1 MDDSNETTGM
11 KFRLGL
17 MIIFGFVIL
26 VTLIVIFSDWQSIFA
41 GNRYKVNVLFQNAPG
56 VKENTPIKQSGI
68 LIGRV
73 RKVELVEQGAM
84 VTAFIETQY
93 KLYDNQAFRLTLN
106 ILGDAELNILQ
117 QTPRTADTKQVK
129 PGEVLQGYM
138 APSML
143 QMATD
148 MQNNIVAAIDSITDT
163 SQKLNRILT
172 NLDDVFMENKDDMK
186 GMVSQLRDLAQQT
199 RELIAKTNEML
210 SDPEVQAGIHD
221 SIVALPQTISDAK
234 EVFAE
239 FKTTAH
245 KVNNLADSFGTIIQN
260 SGETLDV
267 INQVA
272 KKTDQSLGDLNNI
285 TGTLSDRKGIWME
298 KISRSLD
305 NLDNA
310 LLQISEFTTT
320 LNSTDG
326 TIGRLAND
334 PTLYEKIESTIDE
347 IRELKR
353 QLEPVVANAQ
363 VFSDKI
369 ARHPEQLGVAGALQ
383 RNNGGA
389 KGVPPIPSDLQNEF
403 QRFRSEGGGYSTGSN
418 GVIYG
423 PTYQQPSTQWQPASA
438 Y

>member
-1 MDDSNETTGM
+1 MDDSNETAGM

-17 MIIFGFVIL
+17 MIICGFVIL

-41 GNRYKVNVLFQNAPG
+41 GNRYKVNVIFQNAPG

-73 RKVELVEQGAM
+73 RKVELVDQGAL

-93 KLYDNQAFRLTLN
+93 KLYNNQAFRLTLN
-106 ILGDAELNILQ
+106 ILGDAELNVLQ
-117 QTPRTADTKQVK
+117 QAPRTEETKMIK
-129 PGEVLQGYM
+129 PGEVLEGYM

-143 QMATD
+143 QLATD
-148 MQNNIVAAIDSITDT
+148 MQGDIAAAINSITDT

-172 NLDDVFMENKDDMK
+172 NLDDVFKDNKDDMK
-186 GMVSQLRDLAQQT
+186 GMVSQIRDLAQQT
-199 RELIAKTNEML
+199 RDLIAKTNAML
-210 SDPEVQAGIHD
+210 SDPEVQEGIHD
-221 SIVALPQTISDAK
+221 TIVALPQTIKDAK
-234 EVFAE
+234 DVFAE

-245 KVNNLADSFGTIIQN
+245 KVNGLADSFGTIIQN
-260 SGETLDV
+260 SGETLNV

-272 KKTDQSLGDLNNI
+272 KKTDQSLGDLNSI
-285 TGTLSDRKGIWME
+285 TGTLSERKDIWMA
-298 KISRSLD
+298 KVSRSLD

-369 ARHPEQLGVAGALQ
+369 ARHPEQLG
-383 RNNGGA
+383 
-389 KGVPPIPSDLQNEF
+389 
-403 QRFRSEGGGYSTGSN
+403 
-418 GVIYG
+418 
-423 PTYQQPSTQWQPASA
+423 
-438 Y
+438 

>member
-17 MIIFGFVIL
+17 MIICGFAIL
-26 VTLIVIFSDWQSIFA
+26 VTLIVIFSDWHSIFA
-41 GNRYKVNVLFQNAPG
+41 GNRYKVNVIFDNAPG

-73 RKVELVEQGAM
+73 RKVELVERGAM

-93 KLYDNQAFRLTLN
+93 KLYDNQVFRLTLN
-106 ILGDAELNILQ
+106 ILGDAELNVLQ
-117 QTPRTADTKQVK
+117 QTPRTEETKLIK
-129 PGEVLQGYM
+129 SGDVLQGYM

-148 MQNNIVAAIDSITDT
+148 MQGNIVAAIDSITDT
-163 SQKLNRILT
+163 SQKLNKILSSF
-172 NLDDVFMENKDDMK
+172 DEMFMDNKDDLK
-186 GMVSQLRDLAQQT
+186 GMVSQIRDLAQQT
-199 RELIAKTNEML
+199 RELIAKTNAML

-221 SIVALPQTISDAK
+221 TIVALPQTIEDAK

-239 FKTTAH
+239 FKTTAN
-245 KVNNLADSFGTIIQN
+245 KVNGLADSFGTIIQN

-272 KKTDQSLGDLNNI
+272 KKTDQSLGDINNI
-285 TGTLSDRKGIWME
+285 TGTLSDRKNIWMD

-326 TIGRLAND
+326 TIGRLAKD
-334 PTLYEKIESTIDE
+334 PTLYEKLETTLDE
-347 IRELKR
+347 IRDLKR
-353 QLEPVVANAQ
+353 QLEPVVSNAQ

-369 ARHPEQLGVAGALQ
+369 ARHPEQLGVAGAL
-383 RNNGGA
+383 RRNGGA

-403 QRFRSEGGGYSTGSN
+403 QRFRMENAGYSTDSN

>member
-17 MIIFGFVIL
+17 MIISGFAIL
-26 VTLIVIFSDWQSIFA
+26 VTLIVIFSDWHSIFA
-41 GNRYKVNVLFQNAPG
+41 GNRYKVNILFQNAPG

-93 KLYDNQAFRLTLN
+93 KLYDNQVFRLTLN
-106 ILGDAELNILQ
+106 ILGDAELNVLQ
-117 QTPRTADTKQVK
+117 QSPRTDETKPIK
-129 PGEVLQGYM
+129 PGEVLEGYM

-148 MQNNIVAAIDSITDT
+148 MQGNILAAIDSITDT
-163 SQKLNRILT
+163 SQKLNKILT
-172 NLDDVFMENKDDMK
+172 SFDEVFMDSKDDLK
-186 GMVSQLRDLAQQT
+186 GMVGQIRDLAQQT
-199 RELIAKTNEML
+199 RELIAKTNAML

-221 SIVALPQTISDAK
+221 TIVALPQTINDAK
-234 EVFAE
+234 DVFAE
-239 FKTTAH
+239 FKKTAN
-245 KVNNLADSFGTIIQN
+245 KVNGLADSFGTMMQN
-260 SGETLDV
+260 SGETLD
-267 INQVA
+267 IITQVA
-272 KKTDQSLGDLNNI
+272 KKTDQSLGDLNSI
-285 TGTLSDRKGIWME
+285 TGTLAERKDIWMA
-298 KISRSLD
+298 KVSRSLD

-320 LNSTDG
+320 LNSTEG

-334 PTLYEKIESTIDE
+334 PTLYEKIESTLDE
-347 IRELKR
+347 IRDLKR
-353 QLEPVVANAQ
+353 QLEPVVSNVQ
-363 VFSDKI
+363 VFTDKI
-369 ARHPEQLGVAGALQ
+369 ARHPEQLGVAGALR
-383 RNNGGA
+383 RNSGGA

-403 QRFRSEGGGYSTGSN
+403 QRFRSEGGGYTTGSN

-423 PTYQQPSTQWQPASA
+423 PTYQQPSTQWQPAST

>member
-1 MDDSNETTGM
+1 MDDSNETAGM

-17 MIIFGFVIL
+17 MIICGFVIL

-41 GNRYKVNVLFQNAPG
+41 GNRYKVNVIFQNAPG

-73 RKVELVEQGAM
+73 RKVELVDQGAL

-93 KLYDNQAFRLTLN
+93 KLYNNQAFRLTLN
-106 ILGDAELNILQ
+106 ILGDAELNVLQ
-117 QTPRTADTKQVK
+117 QAPRTEETKMIK
-129 PGEVLQGYM
+129 PGEVLEGYM

-143 QMATD
+143 QLATD
-148 MQNNIVAAIDSITDT
+148 MQGDIAAAINSITDT

-172 NLDDVFMENKDDMK
+172 NLDDVFKDNKDDMK
-186 GMVSQLRDLAQQT
+186 GMVSQIRDLAQQT
-199 RELIAKTNEML
+199 RDLIAKTNAML
-210 SDPEVQAGIHD
+210 SDPEVQEGIHD
-221 SIVALPQTISDAK
+221 TIVALPQTIKDAK
-234 EVFAE
+234 DVFAE

-245 KVNNLADSFGTIIQN
+245 KVNGLADSFGTIIQN
-260 SGETLDV
+260 SGETLNV

-272 KKTDQSLGDLNNI
+272 KKTDQSLGDLNSI
-285 TGTLSDRKGIWME
+285 TGTLSERKDIWMA
-298 KISRSLD
+298 KVSRSLD

-369 ARHPEQLGVAGALQ
+369 ARHPEQLGVAGALR

-403 QRFRSEGGGYSTGSN
+403 QRFRSENGGYVTDSN

>member
-1 MDDSNETTGM
+1 MDDSNETAGM

-17 MIIFGFVIL
+17 MIICGFVIL

-41 GNRYKVNVLFQNAPG
+41 GNRYKVNVIFQNAPG

-73 RKVELVEQGAM
+73 RKVELVDQGAL

-93 KLYDNQAFRLTLN
+93 KLYNNQAFRLTLN
-106 ILGDAELNILQ
+106 ILGDAELNVLQ
-117 QTPRTADTKQVK
+117 QAPRTAETKMIK
-129 PGEVLQGYM
+129 PGEVLEGYM

-143 QMATD
+143 QLATD
-148 MQNNIVAAIDSITDT
+148 MQGDIAAAINSITDT

-172 NLDDVFMENKDDMK
+172 NLDDVFKDNKDDMK
-186 GMVSQLRDLAQQT
+186 GMVSQIRDLAQQT
-199 RELIAKTNEML
+199 RDLIARTNAML
-210 SDPEVQAGIHD
+210 SDPEVQEGIHD
-221 SIVALPQTISDAK
+221 TIVALPQTIKDAK
-234 EVFAE
+234 DVFAE

-245 KVNNLADSFGTIIQN
+245 KVNGLADSFGTIIQN
-260 SGETLDV
+260 SGETLNV

-272 KKTDQSLGDLNNI
+272 KKTDQSLGDINNI

-298 KISRSLD
+298 KIGRSLD

-326 TIGRLAND
+326 TIGRLAKD
-334 PTLYEKIESTIDE
+334 PTLYEKLESTLDE
-347 IRELKR
+347 IRELKS

-369 ARHPEQLGVAGALQ
+369 ARHPEQLGVAGAL

-403 QRFRSEGGGYSTGSN
+403 QRFRMENGGYTTTN

-423 PTYQQPSTQWQPASA
+423 PTYQQPSTQWQPASS

>member
-1 MDDSNETTGM
+1 
-11 KFRLGL
+11 
-17 MIIFGFVIL
+17 
-26 VTLIVIFSDWQSIFA
+26 
-41 GNRYKVNVLFQNAPG
+41 
-56 VKENTPIKQSGI
+56 
-68 LIGRV
+68 
-73 RKVELVEQGAM
+73 
-84 VTAFIETQY
+84 
-93 KLYDNQAFRLTLN
+93 
-106 ILGDAELNILQ
+106 
-117 QTPRTADTKQVK
+117 
-129 PGEVLQGYM
+129 
-138 APSML
+138 ML
-143 QMATD
+143 QLATD
-148 MQNNIVAAIDSITDT
+148 MQGNIAAAIDSITDT

-172 NLDDVFMENKDDMK
+172 NLDDVFTENKDDMK
-186 GMVSQLRDLAQQT
+186 GMVSQIRDLAQQT
-199 RELIAKTNEML
+199 RELIAKTNAML

-221 SIVALPQTISDAK
+221 TIVALPKTIEDAK

-245 KVNNLADSFGTIIQN
+245 KVNDLADSFGTIIQN

-272 KKTDQSLGDLNNI
+272 KKTDQSLGDINNI

-298 KISRSLD
+298 KIGRSLD

-326 TIGRLAND
+326 TIGRLAKD
-334 PTLYEKIESTIDE
+334 PTLYEKLESTLDE
-347 IRELKR
+347 IRELKS

-369 ARHPEQLGVAGALQ
+369 ARHPEQLGVAGAL

-403 QRFRSEGGGYSTGSN
+403 QRFRMENGGYTTTN

-423 PTYQQPSTQWQPASA
+423 PTYQQPSTQWQPASS

>member
-17 MIIFGFVIL
+17 MIISGFAIL
-26 VTLIVIFSDWQSIFA
+26 VTLIVIFSDWHSIFA
-41 GNRYKVNVLFQNAPG
+41 GNRYKVNVIFDNAPG

-73 RKVELVEQGAM
+73 RKVELVEKGAM

-93 KLYDNQAFRLTLN
+93 KLYDNQVFRLTLN
-106 ILGDAELNILQ
+106 ILGDAELNVLQ
-117 QTPRTADTKQVK
+117 QTPRTEETKLIK
-129 PGEVLQGYM
+129 SGEVLQGYM

-148 MQNNIVAAIDSITDT
+148 MQGNIVAAIDSITDT
-163 SQKLNRILT
+163 SQKLNRILS
-172 NLDDVFMENKDDMK
+172 NFDEVFSDNKDNLK
-186 GMVSQLRDLAQQT
+186 GMVSQVRDLAQQT
-199 RELIAKTNEML
+199 RDLIAKTNAML
-210 SDPEVQAGIHD
+210 SDPDIQSGIHD
-221 SIVALPQTISDAK
+221 TIVALPKTIEDAK
-234 EVFAE
+234 DVFAE

-245 KVNNLADSFGTIIQN
+245 KVNGLADSFGTILQN
-260 SGETLDV
+260 SGDTLDV

-285 TGTLSDRKGIWME
+285 TGTLSERKDIWMS
-298 KISRSLD
+298 KISRALD
-305 NLDNA
+305 NLDNS

-320 LNSTDG
+320 LNSTEG

-334 PTLYEKIESTIDE
+334 PTLYEKLESTLDE

-353 QLEPVVANAQ
+353 QLEPVVSNAQ

-369 ARHPEQLGVAGALQ
+369 ARHPEQLGVAGVL

-403 QRFRSEGGGYSTGSN
+403 QRFRMENSGSY
-418 GVIYG
+418 YG

>member
-1 MDDSNETTGM
+1 
-11 KFRLGL
+11 
-17 MIIFGFVIL
+17 
-26 VTLIVIFSDWQSIFA
+26 
-41 GNRYKVNVLFQNAPG
+41 
-56 VKENTPIKQSGI
+56 
-68 LIGRV
+68 
-73 RKVELVEQGAM
+73 
-84 VTAFIETQY
+84 
-93 KLYDNQAFRLTLN
+93 
-106 ILGDAELNILQ
+106 
-117 QTPRTADTKQVK
+117 
-129 PGEVLQGYM
+129 M

-143 QMATD
+143 QLATD
-148 MQNNIVAAIDSITDT
+148 MQGNIVAAIDSITDT
-163 SQKLNRILT
+163 SQKLNKILT
-172 NLDDVFMENKDDMK
+172 NFDEIFMDSKDDMK
-186 GMVSQLRDLAQQT
+186 GMVSQIRDLAQQA
-199 RELIAKTNEML
+199 RELIAKTNSML
-210 SDPEVQAGIHD
+210 SDPDIQTGIHD
-221 SIVALPQTISDAK
+221 SITALPKTIEEAK
-234 EVFAE
+234 DVFAE
-239 FKTTAH
+239 FKNTAN
-245 KVNNLADSFGTIIQN
+245 KVNGLADSFGTIIQN
-260 SGETLDV
+260 SGKTLNV

-272 KKTDQSLGDLNNI
+272 QKTDQSLGDLNNI

-334 PTLYEKIESTIDE
+334 PTLYEKLESTLDE
-347 IRELKR
+347 IRDLKR
-353 QLEPVVANAQ
+353 QLEPVVSNAQ

-369 ARHPEQLGVAGALQ
+369 ARHPEQLGVAGAL

-403 QRFRSEGGGYSTGSN
+403 QRFRSEGGGYTTGSN

>member
-1 MDDSNETTGM
+1 MDDSNETAGM

-17 MIIFGFVIL
+17 MIICGFVIL

-41 GNRYKVNVLFQNAPG
+41 GNRYKVNVIFQNAPG

-73 RKVELVEQGAM
+73 RKVELVDQGAL

-93 KLYDNQAFRLTLN
+93 KLYNNQAFRLTLN
-106 ILGDAELNILQ
+106 ILGDAELNVLQ
-117 QTPRTADTKQVK
+117 QAPRTEETKMIK
-129 PGEVLQGYM
+129 PGEVLEGYM

-143 QMATD
+143 QLATD
-148 MQNNIVAAIDSITDT
+148 MQGDIAAAINSITDT

-172 NLDDVFMENKDDMK
+172 NLDDVFKDNKDDMK
-186 GMVSQLRDLAQQT
+186 GMVSQIRDLAQQT
-199 RELIAKTNEML
+199 RDLIAKTNAML
-210 SDPEVQAGIHD
+210 SDPEVQEGIHD
-221 SIVALPQTISDAK
+221 TIVALPQTIKDAK
-234 EVFAE
+234 DVFAE

-245 KVNNLADSFGTIIQN
+245 KVNGLADSFGTIIQN
-260 SGETLDV
+260 SGETLNV

-272 KKTDQSLGDLNNI
+272 KKTDQSLGDLNSI
-285 TGTLSDRKGIWME
+285 TGTLSERKDIWMA
-298 KISRSLD
+298 KVSRSLD

-369 ARHPEQLGVAGALQ
+369 ARHPEQLGVAGALR

-389 KGVPPIPSDLQNEF
+389 MGVPPIPSDLQNEF
-403 QRFRSEGGGYSTGSN
+403 QRFRSENGGYVTDSN

>member
-1 MDDSNETTGM
+1 MDDSNETAGM

-17 MIIFGFVIL
+17 MIICGFVIL

-41 GNRYKVNVLFQNAPG
+41 GNRYKVNVIFQNAPG

-73 RKVELVEQGAM
+73 RKVELVDQGAL

-93 KLYDNQAFRLTLN
+93 KLYNNQAFRLTLN
-106 ILGDAELNILQ
+106 ILGDAELNVLQ
-117 QTPRTADTKQVK
+117 QAPRTEETKMIK
-129 PGEVLQGYM
+129 PGEVLEGYM

-143 QMATD
+143 QLATD
-148 MQNNIVAAIDSITDT
+148 MQGDIAAAINSITDT

-172 NLDDVFMENKDDMK
+172 NLDDVFKDNKDDMK
-186 GMVSQLRDLAQQT
+186 GMVSQIRDLAQQT
-199 RELIAKTNEML
+199 RDLIAKTNAML
-210 SDPEVQAGIHD
+210 SDPEVQEGIHD
-221 SIVALPQTISDAK
+221 TIVALPQTIKDAK
-234 EVFAE
+234 DVFAE

-245 KVNNLADSFGTIIQN
+245 KVNGLADSFGTIIQN
-260 SGETLDV
+260 SGETLNV

-272 KKTDQSLGDLNNI
+272 KKTDQILGDLNSI
-285 TGTLSDRKGIWME
+285 TGTLSERKDIWMA
-298 KISRSLD
+298 KVSRSLD

-369 ARHPEQLGVAGALQ
+369 ARHPEQLGVAGALR

-403 QRFRSEGGGYSTGSN
+403 QRFRSENGGYVTDSN